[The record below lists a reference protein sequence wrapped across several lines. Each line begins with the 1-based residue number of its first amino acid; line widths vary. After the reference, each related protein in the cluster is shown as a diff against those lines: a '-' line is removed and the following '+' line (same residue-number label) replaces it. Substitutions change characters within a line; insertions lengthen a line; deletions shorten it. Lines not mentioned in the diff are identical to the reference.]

1 MPHAGRAPARMACT
15 GRCLDVHI
23 SSVTQIDP
31 KVDQFNLST
40 HKPINDTYSDAESG
54 VAQYKVQTEIK
65 MHDTTT
71 TISRRI
77 NNDVLRR
84 EEDEGADAANS
95 EWFGLL
101 AYIYWHVVGSTVIRF
116 GGQDIDA
123 ATFFRKENF
132 SLYGWRVR
140 IFIPADSIESGLI
153 TKDREHVFTAQD
165 GKEYRWSHT
174 LYTMK
179 LKVNDASAT
188 LMAEYRVKS
197 IWWMGLWH
205 GLISLVLVGFLT
217 CI

>member
-1 MPHAGRAPARMACT
+1 M
-15 GRCLDVHI
+15 
-23 SSVTQIDP
+23 
-31 KVDQFNLST
+31 QFNLST

-132 SLYGWRVR
+132 SLYGC
-140 IFIPADSIESGLI
+140 IESGLI

-197 IWWMGLWH
+197 M
-205 GLISLVLVGFLT
+205 
-217 CI
+217 